1 MWKGFILINSCHFV
15 KLFII
20 RFMII
25 LSFVPWYW
33 DKNLNALFKKKFF
46 LLIILLLFYWLQ
58 SNLKSL
64 WPERA
69 LLLFF
74 LVFILRVAWWSAYK
88 SITLPEFIAKSF
100 YFCPLRNFLEWKKN
114 GYWFSLNYLSSSCF
128 LGFFYAL
135 LHFLLLTFCSL
146 DTSDRLRI
154 NCFMCYRSLVT
165 FLS

>member
-1 MWKGFILINSCHFV
+1 MWKGFILINLCHFV

-74 LVFILRVAWWSAYK
+74 LVFILRDAWWSAYK

-100 YFCPLRNFLEWKKN
+100 YFCPLRNFLEWKK
-114 GYWFSLNYLSSSCF
+114 WVLIFIKLFEQF
-128 LGFFYAL
+128 LFFGFFL
-135 LHFLLLTFCSL
+135 CS
-146 DTSDRLRI
+146 
-154 NCFMCYRSLVT
+154 VT
-165 FLS
+165 FLTLNLLITGHIRQAEDKL

>member
-128 LGFFYAL
+128 LGFFL
-135 LHFLLLTFCSL
+135 CSVTFLTLNLLLTGHIRQAEDKLFHVL
-146 DTSDRLRI
+146 
-154 NCFMCYRSLVT
+154 
-165 FLS
+165 